1 MEIRLGGLDVPVVIR
16 LLEEHLQSMALHS
29 PPKSIHALDLA
40 GLQRPEMTFWSV
52 WQDGN
57 LLGCGAL
64 KDLDARHG
72 EIKSMRTAAAHL
84 RKGVARRLMVHL
96 IEEARRRSYERL
108 SLETG
113 SMEAFAAARN
123 LYASFG
129 FKECGP
135 FGDYVL
141 DPYSVFMT
149 RELEA

>member
-1 MEIRLGGLDVPVVIR
+1 MEIRLGGLGVPAVIR
-16 LLEEHLQSMALHS
+16 LLEEHLQSMTLHS
-29 PPKSIHALDLA
+29 PPESIHALDLA

-52 WQDGN
+52 WQEGD

-64 KDLDARHG
+64 KELDARHG
-72 EIKSMRTAAAHL
+72 EIKSMRTATAHL

-129 FKECGP
+129 FRECEP
-135 FGDYVL
+135 FGSYVL

-149 RELEA
+149 REL

>member
-1 MEIRLGGLDVPVVIR
+1 MEIRLGGLEDPAVIG
-16 LLEEHLQSMALHS
+16 LLEEHLQSMAVHS
-29 PPKSIHALDLA
+29 PPESIHALDLA

-52 WQDGN
+52 WQDGG

-64 KDLDARHG
+64 KELDARHG

-96 IEEARRRSYERL
+96 IDEARRRSYERL

-129 FKECGP
+129 FQECEP
-135 FGDYVL
+135 FGEYVL

-149 RELEA
+149 REL

>member
-29 PPKSIHALDLA
+29 PPESIHALDLA

-52 WQDGN
+52 WQDGD

-64 KDLDARHG
+64 KELDGRQG

-129 FKECGP
+129 FMECGP

-149 RELEA
+149 REL